1 MYQDTLAKK
10 PFVDT
15 WLIFYFF
22 LIAIGLF
29 GMIHVFIYGQD
40 PSYGVSREITLG
52 LLITGYAF
60 FVGISMGLALIS
72 SLGHIF
78 GFKNFHVMSRKIMW
92 LSLCA
97 LLSGFF
103 VIFWDLEGPYKLQVL
118 RFVEYYFPPHTTSPI
133 WWMSTLYGLEL
144 PILIVEVYLL
154 LKNKKSATFIAG
166 ILGFIVGIS
175 AYSNLAFVF
184 AANVTRP
191 FWHGPF
197 MPIFFILSAL
207 GLGSSFAL
215 ILLKI
220 YYANE
225 EKSVYEKYL
234 ITLSKTLFFVILT
247 MIFFK
252 IWRIISL
259 LYGHQPMTYEAAK
272 QLIGGSLAFN
282 FWFFEI
288 LIGLIIPFFMLI
300 QSKFKSLNASFITA
314 FLVIIGIF
322 FMRYDYVIAGQII
335 SLNSVYFPKTE
346 VLHYAPSL
354 SEISLFISA
363 LGIFGFLYLLGKRIL
378 GLEEE
383 NHG

>member
-1 MYQDTLAKK
+1 MSQNLLAKRS
-10 PFVDT
+10 FIDI
-15 WLIFYFF
+15 WLLFF
-22 LIAIGLF
+22 FSLIAISLF
-29 GMIHVFIYGQD
+29 GMLHVFFYGQD
-40 PSYGVSREITLG
+40 PSYGVSREVTLG
-52 LLITGYAF
+52 LLIVGYAF
-60 FVGISMGLALIS
+60 FVGMSTGLALVS
-72 SLGHIF
+72 SLSHVF
-78 GFKNFHVMSRKIMW
+78 GFDSFHVMSRKMAW

-118 RFVEYYFPPHTTSPI
+118 RFIEYYLPPHTTSPI

-144 PILIVEVYLL
+144 PILAIEVYLL
-154 LKNKKSATFIAG
+154 LKNKKTATFIVG
-166 ILGFIVGIS
+166 IIGFIVGIS

-197 MPIFFILSAL
+197 MSIFFILSSL
-207 GLGSSFAL
+207 GMGLSLAL

-220 YYANE
+220 YYSKKE
-225 EKSVYEKYL
+225 ESIYTKYL
-234 ITLSKTLFFVILT
+234 VVFSKTLFFVVLT

-259 LYGHQPMTYEAAK
+259 LYGHQPMTYEATK
-272 QLIGGSLAFN
+272 QLISGSLAFN
-282 FWFFEI
+282 FWFFEV
-288 LIGLIIPFFMLI
+288 LTGLIIPFFVLLV
-300 QSKFKSLNASFITA
+300 SKFKSLSASFVVA
-314 FLVIIGIF
+314 FFVIIGIF
-322 FMRYDYVIAGQII
+322 FMRYDTVIAGQII
-335 SLNSVYFPKTE
+335 SVNSVYFPKAE

-354 SEISLFISA
+354 SEVSIFIGGIGIS
-363 LGIFGFLYLLGKRIL
+363 GFLYLLGKRIL